1 MVRYAHKR
9 KGGNNMGYIK
19 KLLNMLYGRNF
30 MHNTVMYNISEPVL
44 IFPYKPYNRVS
55 DWKIWFKW

>member
-1 MVRYAHKR
+1 
-9 KGGNNMGYIK
+9 MGYIK